1 MYVHSSIII
10 PKITLNKKKIF
21 NDPVY
26 GFINIPNDLIYDLI
40 EHPYF
45 QRLRRIKQL
54 GLSDY
59 VYPGALH
66 TRFNHALGA
75 MHLMKKALD
84 NLKEKG
90 HMIFDSEYEGALIA
104 ILLHDIGH
112 GPFSHSLEFSL
123 FKKINHEQNTTWVLS
138 KLNQEF
144 KGRLSLAIEIFQGR
158 YPRKF
163 LTQLVSSQL
172 DIDRL
177 DYLKRDC
184 FFTGVQEGSIG
195 AERIIKMLNVIDD
208 ELVVEEKGIYSIE
221 SFISARRIMYWQ
233 VYLHKTAVSAEKML
247 IELIKRVKICKRS
260 GMNLISTPALSLFLN
275 TKISKEEF
283 ETNPNV
289 LQTYMELDDTDIWGS
304 IKFWIKSEDPII
316 HLLSNALLN
325 RDLFKIQFLNTP
337 EKQTNILKIK
347 KTVSKKYD
355 IPQKLTS
362 SLVILGRISNAAYTP
377 KNQIIK
383 ILRKNGKVEDISA
396 AVDLPNIKAMSKIVE
411 KNYLCYPKNVS
422 LEDYSSLK

>member
-123 FKKINHEQNTTWVLS
+123 FKKINHEQITTWVLS
-138 KLNQEF
+138 KFNQEF

-195 AERIIKMLNVIDD
+195 A
-208 ELVVEEKGIYSIE
+208 
-221 SFISARRIMYWQ
+221 
-233 VYLHKTAVSAEKML
+233 
-247 IELIKRVKICKRS
+247 
-260 GMNLISTPALSLFLN
+260 
-275 TKISKEEF
+275 
-283 ETNPNV
+283 
-289 LQTYMELDDTDIWGS
+289 
-304 IKFWIKSEDPII
+304 
-316 HLLSNALLN
+316 
-325 RDLFKIQFLNTP
+325 
-337 EKQTNILKIK
+337 
-347 KTVSKKYD
+347 
-355 IPQKLTS
+355 
-362 SLVILGRISNAAYTP
+362 
-377 KNQIIK
+377 
-383 ILRKNGKVEDISA
+383 
-396 AVDLPNIKAMSKIVE
+396 
-411 KNYLCYPKNVS
+411 
-422 LEDYSSLK
+422 